1 MPRIPIFKLGPSPQA
16 LAPPKL
22 ASYVPTLSLEGLQLG
37 VDNLRHDVHLSAR
50 FVEQA
55 RLQIVRLIA
64 RHGNVEGLLAAEAP
78 EGGRG
83 SQFLKSSRA
92 VAQPRVKAE
101 PSELKPLLADL
112 HVGVLNRAK
121 AANNLRLDLLAR
133 LAVVK
138 FLRIELNSQFAQ
150 MLERC
155 RMMLKSYEGLRQQK
169 ALEYREQ
176 VAAFQVAKKIILRKT
191 GQELFRTLREIEK
204 ETLARTRRSLFG
216 DACDASYR
224 LFLNPLLFSED
235 GRDPYLNAEQYV
247 MLGNFDRDPDRFSN
261 VRRIACQFLQSLDL
275 GHEAGEESVLDGW
288 LNVPENAQELV
299 GGGSPD
305 ESSAGGESQKARLQV
320 WLEMLEAEEVMN
332 HVVASYE
339 VVPLLAEYSP
349 RIHAQQLKNALVSR
363 EERGR
368 LEKLIEEHG
377 KLSPASFY
385 AAMSRISSCRS
396 AERAHVAGRFLRD
409 FLRYHRD
416 LRRLETLN
424 GALDS
429 INLIGNE
436 KIRELSALNGTL
448 YELLLANEAQRPAEE
463 KILHHVVIKA
473 DVRDSTR
480 LTRSLIERGMNPASY
495 FSLNFYD
502 PVNKLL
508 AKYGATKVFL
518 EGDAIILAL
527 FEREGEAGLAVSKA
541 CVLAREMTGI
551 VRGYNQLL
559 TKAGLPSLE
568 LGIGISYQNSAPLY
582 LVDGEQRVMIS
593 DALNESDR
601 LSSCN
606 KRVRKPLERLGS
618 PFNVYAFQIVSDADA
633 GENTEDFVLNY
644 NLSGIRMSAAAFAKL
659 KSEISLESCQHRLP
673 ELWGSEKFR
682 LYRGLVPLGG
692 GIFRSIVVRESRIAQ
707 VEARTFSLQ
716 QWTER
721 PFYEVCSNP
730 AVYEAVEGA
739 RAAGAR

>member
-1 MPRIPIFKLGPSPQA
+1 MPRIPIFKLGSSSEGSV
-16 LAPPKL
+16 APVL
-22 ASYVPTLSLEGLQLG
+22 ASYTPSLSLENLQLG

-55 RLQIVRLIA
+55 RLQIARLIA
-64 RHGNVEGLLAAEAP
+64 RHGNVEGVLAAEAP
-78 EGGRG
+78 ESGRG
-83 SQFLKSSRA
+83 GHFIGSSPA
-92 VAQPRVKAE
+92 PRTRPKAE
-101 PSELKPLLADL
+101 AAELKPLLTEL
-112 HVGVLNRAK
+112 HVVALNRAK
-121 AANNLRLDLLAR
+121 AENNPALDLLAR
-133 LAVVK
+133 LAIVK
-138 FLRIELNSQFAQ
+138 FLRVELNSQFAL

-155 RMMLKSYEGLRQQK
+155 RMMLKTYEGLRQQK

-176 VAAFQVAKKIILRKT
+176 VGAFQVAKKITLRKT

-216 DACDASYR
+216 EVGEARYR
-224 LFLNPLLFSED
+224 LFLNPLIFSED
-235 GRDPYLNAEQYV
+235 GRDPYLNAEHYV
-247 MLGNFDRDPDRFSN
+247 LLGNFDRDPDRFAN
-261 VRRIACQFLQSLDL
+261 VRRIACEFLQSLDL
-275 GHEAGEESVLDGW
+275 GPDAEEETVLDGW

-305 ESSAGGESQKARLQV
+305 DSTLEGQSQKARLQA
-320 WLEMLEAEEVMN
+320 WLERLEAEEVMDY
-332 HVVASYE
+332 VIASYE

-349 RIHAQQLKNALVSR
+349 RIHAQQLKNGLISR
-363 EERGR
+363 EERTR
-368 LEKLIEEHG
+368 LEKLIEEHDR
-377 KLSPASFY
+377 LSPDSFY
-385 AAMSRISSCRS
+385 AAVGRMASCRG
-396 AERAHVAGRFLRD
+396 AERARVAGRYLRD

-416 LRRLETLN
+416 LRRMETLN

-429 INLIGNE
+429 VNLIGNE
-436 KIRELSALNGTL
+436 KIRELSAMNGTL
-448 YELLLANEAQRPAEE
+448 YEFLLPEEAQRPVED

-480 LTRSLIERGMNPASY
+480 LTRSLMERGLNPASY

-518 EGDAIILAL
+518 EGDAVILAL
-527 FEREGEAGLAVSKA
+527 LEREGEPGLAVSKA
-541 CVLAREMTGI
+541 CVLAREMIEI

-568 LGIGISYQNSAPLY
+568 LGIGISYQNSSPLY
-582 LVDGEQRVMIS
+582 LKDGEQRIMIS

-606 KRVRKPLERLGS
+606 KRVRKPIERLNS

-633 GENTEDFVLNY
+633 GESADDFMLNY
-644 NLSGIRMSAAAFAKL
+644 NLAGIRMNPAAFAKL
-659 KSEISLESCQHRLP
+659 QKEISLQPCPLKLP

-682 LYRGLVPLGG
+682 LYQGMVPLGG
-692 GIFRSIVVRESRIAQ
+692 GIFRPIVVRESRIAQ
-707 VEARTFSLQ
+707 VEARAFSLQ
-716 QWTER
+716 KWTER
-721 PFYEVCSNP
+721 PYYEVCSNS
-730 AVYEAVEGA
+730 AIYEALEGKK
-739 RAAGAR
+739 AAAK